1 MKIPELFR
9 FSATPRRRK
18 RPEDMLQVPMS
29 IPEPP
34 GTAKAKPTT
43 AGKPAR

>member
-1 MKIPELFR
+1 MPELFR

-18 RPEDMLQVPMS
+18 RPEDMLQVPMT

-34 GTAKAKPTT
+34 GTAKARPTT
-43 AGKPAR
+43 IEKPVR